1 MKCKYSPSV
10 MQMGCILYL
19 MSAYDN
25 DIVLL

>member
-10 MQMGCILYL
+10 MQIVGILYL

>member
-19 MSAYDN
+19 MSTYDN
-25 DIVLL
+25 NIVLL